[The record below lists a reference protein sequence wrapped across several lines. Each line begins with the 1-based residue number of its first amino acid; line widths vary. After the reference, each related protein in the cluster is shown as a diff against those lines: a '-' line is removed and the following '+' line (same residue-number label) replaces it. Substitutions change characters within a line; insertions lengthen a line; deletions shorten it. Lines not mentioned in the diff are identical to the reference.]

1 MTSRSYLNKDKVTQP
16 SRAFNKQVYFV
27 SSSPEP
33 HLRPGRR
40 CTNVTD
46 SVNRTQVTP
55 IVENPYARVDSGYSS
70 RYSNRSYSAGPIR
83 KLSHS
88 PSRMSYGMTEHYNNP
103 NTHFQHACNR
113 TQEREE
119 LQKINDRFTSYIQ
132 KVRHLREQSGQQE
145 DTTSFIKSTKILE
158 DEVATLKSLYEK
170 ELDNVR

>member
-1 MTSRSYLNKDKVTQP
+1 MTSRSYLNTDKVTQP
-16 SRAFNKQVYFV
+16 SKAFNKQVYFV

-33 HLRPGRR
+33 HLRPGSR

-70 RYSNRSYSAGPIR
+70 RYSNRSYSAGSIR

-88 PSRMSYGMTEHYNNP
+88 PTRMSYGMTEHYNNP

-132 KVRHLREQSGQQE
+132 KVRHLREQSGQQA